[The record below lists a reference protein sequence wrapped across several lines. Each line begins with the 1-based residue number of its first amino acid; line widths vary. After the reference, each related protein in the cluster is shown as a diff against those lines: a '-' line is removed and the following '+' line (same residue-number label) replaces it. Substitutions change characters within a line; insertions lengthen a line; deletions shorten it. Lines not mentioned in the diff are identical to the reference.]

1 MSAAVKIAKWVQK
14 KPLILIR
21 FDEAFSE
28 SLHNSRQGFEHL
40 TIVKPHSALQA
51 VKLPTLCLLEI
62 QEGDATKCYLAT
74 ATRKTAVSTFDS
86 RLTIK
91 KLRALHPDSL
101 QDIASLISDSR
112 MKRLMG
118 ERLPDEGGIKNL
130 SPKLSAHL
138 VEILAADSENQSALD
153 TALSLLP
160 RLRRVTNSSWA
171 QEDAIQSAMAAFG
184 IRGNDIPDQVVL
196 KRGSSSGLGLIGASL
211 YEDNVVHLDA
221 SRLPGFDA
229 ISADVTGRAVF
240 QKGDERLVI
249 YTANKLPLEQMLGV
263 DLIYI
268 NETRGNIV
276 MIQYK
281 MLEEDKQTNDN
292 RDWIFRPDQQLRDE
306 IARMQLPDFEGFLN
320 DYRLSRNPFF
330 FKFVKRKILNDTHK
344 SFLVSLDHLNQILAS
359 PEAKGP
365 RGGVRLSY
373 KTLDGTY
380 LREDDILGLIR
391 SGYIGT
397 YKAETAALATIIQE
411 AAKGNKAVVLAWQ
424 QKIKDLEQYARELEH
439 TLIGKNMGSQDDS
452 TLDGF

>member
-28 SLHNSRQGFEHL
+28 SLHNSLQGFEHL
-40 TIVKPHSALQA
+40 TIVKPHSVFQA
-51 VKLPTLCLLEI
+51 IKLPTLCLLEI
-62 QEGDATKCYLAT
+62 QDGDATKCYLAT

-91 KLRALHPDSL
+91 KLRALRPDSL
-101 QDIASLISDSR
+101 QAIEALISDSR
-112 MKRLMG
+112 MKRLLG
-118 ERLPDEGGIKNL
+118 ERLPDEGGITNL

-138 VEILAADSENQSALD
+138 VDILAGNSENQSALD

-184 IRGNDIPDQVVL
+184 IRGNAIPDQVVL
-196 KRGSSSGLGLIGASL
+196 KRGASSGLGLIGAYL
-211 YEDNVVHLDA
+211 YEDNVVHSDA

-229 ISADVTGRAVF
+229 ISADVTGQAVF
-240 QKGDERLVI
+240 QKRDERLVI
-249 YTANKLPLEQMLGV
+249 YTANKLPLEKMLGV

-276 MIQYK
+276 MLQYK
-281 MLEEDKQTNDN
+281 MLEEDKQDSDS
-292 RDWIFRPDQQLRDE
+292 RDWLFRPDQQLRDE
-306 IARMQLPDFEGFLN
+306 IARMRLPDFDGFLS

-330 FKFVKRKILNDTHK
+330 FKFVKRKIVDDTHQ
-344 SFLVSLDHLNQILAS
+344 SFLVSLDHLNQILAA

-365 RGGVRLSY
+365 KGGVRLSY
-373 KTLDGTY
+373 EALDGTY
-380 LREDDILGLIR
+380 LREADMLGLIR

-397 YKAETAALATIIQE
+397 HKAETAALATIIQE

-424 QKIKDLEQYARELEH
+424 KKIQEAAQ
-439 TLIGKNMGSQDDS
+439 
-452 TLDGF
+452 